1 MRNYACYNSSGQ
13 YVVVGNCEADLTEF
27 DIPAGC
33 SVYYG
38 DVDITVQYHDT
49 ATGTPTTKG
58 TPPADGYK
66 FNYTTKAWESDT
78 AYLVYKTNAVR
89 LQKLLDSDWTDTASA
104 PTRLGQTL
112 YAQWQT
118 YRQALR
124 DVPTQSGYPVNV
136 VWPTPPQ

>member
-1 MRNYACYNSSGQ
+1 
-13 YVVVGNCEADLTEF
+13 L
-27 DIPAGC
+27 I
-33 SVYYG
+33 
-38 DVDITVQYHDT
+38 
-49 ATGTPTTKG
+49 
-58 TPPADGYK
+58 YK
-66 FNYTTKAWESDT
+66 IG
-78 AYLVYKTNAVR
+78 VVR
-89 LQKLLDSDWTDTASA
+89 LQKLQESVCTDTASA

>member
-1 MRNYACYNSSGQ
+1 MSSFYIYLPTGEITQTGYCPDDQIEQQVLKLSEAICVGDAILGKQ
-13 YVVVGNCEADLTEF
+13 YRLT
-27 DIPAGC
+27 D
-33 SVYYG
+33 
-38 DVDITVQYHDT
+38 
-49 ATGTPTTKG
+49 GTLVNMPDK
-58 TPPADGYK
+58 PSDAYK
-66 FNYTTKAWESDT
+66 FNYTTKQWEPDNEWAQT
-78 AYLVYKTNAVR
+78 LALYKR
-89 LQKLLDSDWTDTASA
+89 LTLLQESDWTDTASA